1 MDIEFFCSHCGQS
14 LVVGDDGAGIT
25 IDCPKCGKPAYVPS
39 QTVTRPAPVPPPAIP
54 PSQAEARKSLLELSR
69 PPVTSRPSTAVLTL
83 PGHNLALS
91 AGETVI
97 LQGRMH
103 AAIVVLPVIGAVVV
117 CTAFGVLDDIVQH
130 ILRAII
136 GTSILPSVFLL
147 PCFLAL
153 FFGAIGTLAAWLARS
168 HTLITLTNRR
178 LIINMGIFSKTT
190 VELMLKQVETVA
202 IRLPLL
208 GRMFGWGTFVV
219 RGTGGGVFTLQFM
232 ENAERLYSK
241 LQEVLQSSR

>member
-14 LVVGDDGAGIT
+14 LVVDGSGAGIT
-25 IDCPKCGKPAYVPS
+25 IDCPKCGNPAYVPS
-39 QTVTRPAPVPPPAIP
+39 RTATRPAPVPPPALP
-54 PSQAEARKSLLELSR
+54 PSQTGDRKSLIELSR
-69 PPVTSRPSTAVLTL
+69 PPVTSRPSTAAVTL

-91 AGETVI
+91 AGESVI

-103 AAIVVLPVIGAVVV
+103 AAVVVLPAIGVVVV
-117 CTAFGVLDDIVQH
+117 CIPFVVVDAVVQH
-130 ILRAII
+130 LLRAII

-153 FFGAIGTLAAWLARS
+153 FLGAIGTLVAWLARS

-178 LIINMGIFSKTT
+178 LIINTGIFSKTT
-190 VELMLKQVETVA
+190 VELMLKQIETVA
-202 IRLPLL
+202 IHLPLW
-208 GRMFGWGTFVV
+208 GRIFGFGTVVV
-219 RGTGGGVFTLQFM
+219 RGTGGGVFALRCM

-241 LQEVLQSSR
+241 LQEVLQSSK